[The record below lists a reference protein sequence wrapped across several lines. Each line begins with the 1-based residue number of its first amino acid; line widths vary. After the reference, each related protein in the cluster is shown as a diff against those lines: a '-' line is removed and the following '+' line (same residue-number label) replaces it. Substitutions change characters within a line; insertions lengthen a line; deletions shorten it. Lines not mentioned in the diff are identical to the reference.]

1 MSSPELNLQFSVQV
15 PSQADEQALANRVLR
30 ALAARYRAFA
40 EQHFDQASKGE
51 SAYKPW
57 KPLKPATVKAKLR
70 RRNPA
75 KINKKNREQ
84 QAISS
89 FFNPTSILVFTG
101 QLKGALNP
109 SMRTGGMK
117 ETYTGNGHT
126 AEVKIAF
133 TGKLHSAAGGSN
145 GKMTIAKLAAIHHFG
160 SSARHIPARPILVE
174 PTSEV
179 KRQME
184 AIIQSEIQ
192 GELGL

>member
-1 MSSPELNLQFSVQV
+1 MPSPELDLKFTVQV
-15 PSQADEQALANRVLR
+15 PSQADEQALASRVLR

-40 EQHFDQASKGE
+40 EQHFDQSSKGNGT
-51 SAYKPW
+51 W
-57 KPLKPATVKAKLR
+57 KPLKPSTIKAKLR
-70 RRNPA
+70 KRKAA
-75 KINKKNREQ
+75 KINKKNPEQ
-84 QAISS
+84 AALAPY
-89 FFNPTSILVFTG
+89 FDGTRILVFTG

-117 ETYTGNGHT
+117 ETYTGNGLN

-145 GKMTIAKLAAIHHFG
+145 DKMTIAKLAAIHHFG